1 MHYNLRNI
9 KHGGFTLVE
18 LLIVM
23 IIIGILSSMVLL
35 SVGGATDGAEAIKI
49 INALRNYKSA
59 TLLYYADYD
68 TWPAPG
74 QDGTMWIASLDAYV
88 DRSMDSASFSGI
100 NFAAEG
106 TRTLIGLVGSANS
119 PLTQAGVQKKLAQHA
134 ASSGLFDNTGGLYT
148 TGNVIYTDM
157 R

>member
-1 MHYNLRNI
+1 MHCDLRN
-9 KHGGFTLVE
+9 KKRGGFTLVE

-23 IIIGILSSMVLL
+23 IIIGILSGMLLL
-35 SVGGATDGAEAIKI
+35 SLEGAADGANATKI
-49 INALRNYKSA
+49 VNALRVYKET

-68 TWPAPG
+68 NWPAPG
-74 QDGTMWIASLDAYV
+74 QDGTMWIASLDAYA
-88 DRSMDSASFSGI
+88 DRSMDRTYFSGI

-119 PLTQAGVQKKLAQHA
+119 PLTQAGVQGKLAKH
-134 ASSGLFDNTGGLYT
+134 ASSSALYDSTGALYT
-148 TGNVIYTDM
+148 TGNVIYTNM

>member
-1 MHYNLRNI
+1 MHYDLRN
-9 KHGGFTLVE
+9 KKRGGFTLVE

-49 INALRNYKSA
+49 VNALRNYKSA

-119 PLTQAGVQKKLAQHA
+119 PLTQAGVQGKLAKH
-134 ASSGLFDNTGGLYT
+134 ASSSALYDSTGALYT

>member
-59 TLLYYADYD
+59 TLL
-68 TWPAPG
+68 
-74 QDGTMWIASLDAYV
+74 
-88 DRSMDSASFSGI
+88 
-100 NFAAEG
+100 
-106 TRTLIGLVGSANS
+106 
-119 PLTQAGVQKKLAQHA
+119 
-134 ASSGLFDNTGGLYT
+134 
-148 TGNVIYTDM
+148 
-157 R
+157 

>member
-74 QDGTMWIASLDAYV
+74 QDGTMWIASLEAYV
-88 DRSMDSASFSGI
+88 DRSMDRTYFSGI

>member
-1 MHYNLRNI
+1 M
-9 KHGGFTLVE
+9 E